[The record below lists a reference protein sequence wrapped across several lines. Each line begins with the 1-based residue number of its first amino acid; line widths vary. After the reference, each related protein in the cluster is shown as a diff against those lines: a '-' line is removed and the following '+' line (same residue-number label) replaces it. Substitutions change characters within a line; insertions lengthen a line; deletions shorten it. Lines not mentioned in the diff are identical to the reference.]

1 MISFSQRS
9 YTAAVVV
16 CEDCQGALAV
26 KNSPASTGDRRDSV
40 SIPASERSPEEGND
54 NPLQCLNIEKWES
67 LFKSE
72 VLPQYTDGEWTRK
85 TVSFRSAL
93 NEWDVEG
100 ELRDPSWR
108 EKYQRGLLASFT

>member
-54 NPLQCLNIEKWES
+54 NLLQCSLLENPMDRGGWRATVREVAES
-67 LFKSE
+67 DATE
-72 VLPQYTDGEWTRK
+72 AT
-85 TVSFRSAL
+85 
-93 NEWDVEG
+93 
-100 ELRDPSWR
+100 
-108 EKYQRGLLASFT
+108 